1 MSPIAEHAYNGRGKS
16 NNNDGVWGMQ
26 LGFFTQPV
34 HPITRDYREVLR
46 EDQEAIIL
54 ADQLGFCDAFVGEHM
69 TDLAEPITN
78 CLVFLATLIDKTKQI
93 KLGSGVVNLPSYH
106 PVHIAAHVAMID
118 HLLDGRF
125 IFGIGPGGLPSDVE
139 VFGNLDLDKNEKMV
153 ECIDQI
159 LAIWAGEA
167 PYNLEGKYY
176 KTSTERFLFP
186 EIGQGVVPKP
196 LQKPHPEIVFT
207 ALAAYSKG
215 ITAAAERGWRGISS
229 NYVQAHWVATH
240 LPKFLEGQRNIGQ
253 PEDPSRWSIAKSIFV
268 ADDEDTARKYAK
280 SEDGPYGFYFKNIMR
295 KIERAGRM
303 DLFKAYPDQPD
314 AEVTVQ
320 HSLDTGVLAGTV
332 DSVVDQ
338 ILEFR
343 EVVGPFGTLMYTGH
357 DWADV
362 ALSRRSM
369 ELMANEVMPKINK
382 ALGE

>member
-1 MSPIAEHAYNGRGKS
+1 MR
-16 NNNDGVWGMQ
+16 

-34 HPITRDYREVLR
+34 HPITRDYREILR

-54 ADQLGFCDAFVGEHM
+54 ADQLGYCEAFVGEHM
-69 TDLAEPITN
+69 TDLAEPITS
-78 CLVFLATLIDKTKQI
+78 CLVFLATLIDKTENI
-93 KLGSGVVNLPSYH
+93 VLASGVVNLPSYH
-106 PVHIAAHVAMID
+106 PVQVAAHIAMID

-153 ECIDQI
+153 EAIDQI

-167 PYNLEGKYY
+167 PYNLEGKYF
-176 KTSTERFLFP
+176 KTSTERTLFA
-186 EIGQGVVPKP
+186 EIGQGIVPKP
-196 LQKPHPEIVFT
+196 LQKPHPEIVIT
-207 ALAAYSKG
+207 ALAPYSKG

-229 NYVQAHWVATH
+229 NYVQPFWVATH

-268 ADDEDTARKYAK
+268 ADDEKTARDYAK

-320 HSLDTGVLAGTV
+320 HSLDTVVLAGTV
-332 DSVVDQ
+332 DSVVEQ
-338 ILEFR
+338 ILAFR
-343 EVVGPFGTLMYTGH
+343 ETVGPFGTLMYTGH

-362 ALSRRSM
+362 PLSRRSM
-369 ELMANEVMPKINK
+369 ELMASEVMPRVNK

>member
-1 MSPIAEHAYNGRGKS
+1 MK
-16 NNNDGVWGMQ
+16 

-34 HPITRDYREVLR
+34 HPITRDYREILR
-46 EDQEAIIL
+46 EDQEAVML
-54 ADQLGFCDAFVGEHM
+54 ADQLGFCDAFIGEHM

-78 CLVFLATLIDKTKQI
+78 CLVFIATLIDKTTQI

-106 PVHIAAHVAMID
+106 PVHIAAHIAMID

-139 VFGNLDLDKNEKMV
+139 VFGNLDLDKNEKMI
-153 ECIDQI
+153 EAIDQI
-159 LAIWAGEA
+159 LEIWTGEA
-167 PYNLEGKYY
+167 PYNIEGKYF
-176 KTSTERFLFP
+176 KTSTERTHYP
-186 EIGQGVVPKP
+186 EIGQGMIPKP

-207 ALAAYSKG
+207 ALAPYSKG

-229 NYVQAHWVATH
+229 NYVAAHWVATH
-240 LPKFLEGQRNIGQ
+240 LPRFLEGLANAGM
-253 PEDPSRWSIAKSIFV
+253 PEDPSRWSVAKSIFV
-268 ADDEDTARKYAK
+268 ADDEITARDYAR
-280 SEDGPYGFYFKNIMR
+280 SEDGPYGFYFLNMMR

-314 AEVTVQ
+314 EEVTVQ

-338 ILEFR
+338 ILAFR
-343 EVVGPFGTLMYTGH
+343 ETVGPFGTLMYTGH

-369 ELMANEVMPKINK
+369 ELMATEVLPKINK

>member
-1 MSPIAEHAYNGRGKS
+1 M
-16 NNNDGVWGMQ
+16 
-26 LGFFTQPV
+26 
-34 HPITRDYREVLR
+34 
-46 EDQEAIIL
+46 
-54 ADQLGFCDAFVGEHM
+54 
-69 TDLAEPITN
+69 
-78 CLVFLATLIDKTKQI
+78 
-93 KLGSGVVNLPSYH
+93 
-106 PVHIAAHVAMID
+106 
-118 HLLDGRF
+118 
-125 IFGIGPGGLPSDVE
+125 
-139 VFGNLDLDKNEKMV
+139 
-153 ECIDQI
+153 
-159 LAIWAGEA
+159 
-167 PYNLEGKYY
+167 
-176 KTSTERFLFP
+176 
-186 EIGQGVVPKP
+186 
-196 LQKPHPEIVFT
+196 
-207 ALAAYSKG
+207 
-215 ITAAAERGWRGISS
+215 
-229 NYVQAHWVATH
+229 
-240 LPKFLEGQRNIGQ
+240 PKFLEGQRNIGQ

>member
-1 MSPIAEHAYNGRGKS
+1 
-16 NNNDGVWGMQ
+16 
-26 LGFFTQPV
+26 
-34 HPITRDYREVLR
+34 
-46 EDQEAIIL
+46 
-54 ADQLGFCDAFVGEHM
+54 
-69 TDLAEPITN
+69 
-78 CLVFLATLIDKTKQI
+78 
-93 KLGSGVVNLPSYH
+93 
-106 PVHIAAHVAMID
+106 MID
-118 HLLDGRF
+118 HLLEGRF

-159 LAIWAGEA
+159 LAIWAGDP
-167 PYNLEGKYY
+167 PYNLKGKYY
-176 KTSTERFLFP
+176 QTSTERTLFP
-186 EIGQGVVPKP
+186 EIGQGVIPKP

-207 ALAAYSKG
+207 ALAPYSKG

-229 NYVQAHWVATH
+229 NYVQPFWVATH

-253 PEDPSRWSIAKSIFV
+253 AEDPSRWSIAKSIFV
-268 ADDEDTARKYAK
+268 ADDEKTARDYAK
-280 SEDGPYGFYFKNIMR
+280 SEAGPYGFYFQNIMR

-314 AEVTVQ
+314 AEVSVQ

-338 ILEFR
+338 ILAFR
-343 EVVGPFGTLMYTGH
+343 DVVGPFGTLMYTGH

>member
-1 MSPIAEHAYNGRGKS
+1 MK
-16 NNNDGVWGMQ
+16 

-54 ADQLGFCDAFVGEHM
+54 ADELGYCDAFVGEHM

-93 KLGSGVVNLPSYH
+93 RLGSGVINLPSYH
-106 PVHIAAHVAMID
+106 PAHIAAHIAMID

-139 VFGNLDLDKNEKMV
+139 VFGNMDLDKNEKMV
-153 ECIDQI
+153 EAIDQI

-167 PYNLEGKYY
+167 PYNLEGKYF
-176 KTSTERFLFP
+176 KTSTERTHYP
-186 EIGQGVVPKP
+186 EIGQGIILKP

-207 ALAAYSKG
+207 ALAPYSKG

-229 NYVQAHWVATH
+229 NYVQPFWVATH
-240 LPKFLEGQRNIGQ
+240 LPRFLEGLANAGM

-268 ADDEDTARKYAK
+268 ADDEKTARDYAK
-280 SEDGPYGFYFKNIMR
+280 SEDGPYGFYFRNMMR

-314 AEVTVQ
+314 EEVTVQ

-338 ILEFR
+338 ILAFR

-357 DWADV
+357 DWTDV

-369 ELMANEVMPKINK
+369 ELMATEVLPKINK